1 MGQQVPQSTRNH
13 PQEYT
18 VPEVLLTG
26 KLETNTRS
34 KHDLHTQSRNTALLQ
49 NSVLHKG
56 VRLYKCLPLKI
67 KKLDNFKQFRKE
79 VKLMLNNS
87 FYTLEEFLQAKLA

>member
-1 MGQQVPQSTRNH
+1 V
-13 PQEYT
+13 
-18 VPEVLLTG
+18 
-26 KLETNTRS
+26 
-34 KHDLHTQSRNTALLQ
+34 
-49 NSVLHKG
+49 G

-79 VKLMLNNS
+79 VKLVLLNDS